1 MTTPRIEIEL
11 AKIEHNTR
19 VLVGRMAVRGI
30 RVTGVTKATLGSPGV
45 GAAMLRGGA
54 VGLGDSR
61 VQNLA
66 RLAELDGSPSRM
78 LIRSP
83 QLSQAGQV
91 VQTATASLNTEAAV
105 IDALDVAAAE
115 AGRRHGVILMVE
127 LGDLREG
134 ITLED
139 VDAAVGVVLG
149 STSLRLLGL
158 GANLACQYGVVP
170 DDVNM
175 GTLTRLVEK
184 VEAAHRIGLAVV
196 SGGNSANLEWATTTD
211 CLGRTNNLRMGEAIL
226 LGTEPLHRTPIP
238 GLHTDAFTL
247 TAEVIEV
254 ADKPEAG
261 EPEVLQVPL
270 REGAKANVEMPRTR
284 RLVVERKDAQAQ
296 AGTEAGL
303 AFVRYAEGEGSVT
316 FLADAGFLTNGS
328 IGRHDH
334 AALAWALVRA
344 GRFRGRTMF
353 SGMIYAPLVMPE
365 VITGLSLLLLFVWLE
380 DLIGWPAGRGVTTIS
395 IAHITFSM
403 CYVAVVVQSR
413 LHSFDR
419 SIEEAAMDLGC
430 PPARTFFQITLPI
443 IAPAVIAGW
452 LLSFTLSLDDLVIA
466 SFTTGPG
473 ATTLPMKIYSQV
485 RLGVT
490 PEINAVCT
498 ILVGLV
504 ATGVL
509 TASLIT
515 RRQEMKRESDER
527 MAAAD
532 H

>member
-19 VLVGRMAVRGI
+19 VLVGRMALRGI
-30 RVTGVTKATLGSPGV
+30 GVTGVTKATLGSPGV

-134 ITLED
+134 IPVED
-139 VDAAVGVVLG
+139 VEAAVGVVLG

-184 VEAAHRIGLAVV
+184 VEAAHRIRLAVV
-196 SGGNSANLEWATTTD
+196 SGGNSANLEWATTTE
-211 CLGRTNNLRMGEAIL
+211 CLGRTNDLRIGEAIL

-254 ADKPEAG
+254 ADKPAQPWGTRAQTAFGETPDPAG
-261 EPEVLQVPL
+261 T
-270 REGAKANVEMPRTR
+270 GTGTRTR
-284 RLVVERKDAQAQ
+284 TGTIRQAIVALGRQDVDLDGLIPPVGITVLGMSSDHLVLNVGDHP
-296 AGTEAGL
+296 
-303 AFVRYAEGEGSVT
+303 VSVG
-316 FLADAGFLTNGS
+316 D
-328 IGRHDH
+328 
-334 AALAWALVRA
+334 
-344 GRFRGRTMF
+344 
-353 SGMIYAPLVMPE
+353 E
-365 VITGLSLLLLFVWLE
+365 
-380 DLIGWPAGRGVTTIS
+380 
-395 IAHITFSM
+395 
-403 CYVAVVVQSR
+403 
-413 LHSFDR
+413 
-419 SIEEAAMDLGC
+419 
-430 PPARTFFQITLPI
+430 
-443 IAPAVIAGW
+443 
-452 LLSFTLSLDDLVIA
+452 LSFGVAYGALLRAMTSPFVTKTEQIGPWPSHSLPYVGRRA
-466 SFTTGPG
+466 S
-473 ATTLPMKIYSQV
+473 
-485 RLGVT
+485 
-490 PEINAVCT
+490 
-498 ILVGLV
+498 
-504 ATGVL
+504 
-509 TASLIT
+509 
-515 RRQEMKRESDER
+515 
-527 MAAAD
+527 
-532 H
+532 